1 MILAADAIQ
10 RRIVD
15 PILAVVFPSR
25 CPGCQTSLAAPT
37 SGPLCQVC
45 WEGVPRHRQPMCACG
60 VPLAV
65 ASTCGRCRRGLTPI
79 TLGASLGPYEGT
91 LRLLL
96 HELKYRGRRR
106 VAPRLAEALLQ
117 TPEVGRVLGGGHV
130 LLPVPLHPKKRRAR
144 GFNQS
149 ELLAREIGS
158 RAGLPVAAS
167 ALKRLKNTRPQ
178 TGLSAAARRVN
189 MRGAFAI
196 RKRAAVEGR
205 VVVLV
210 DDVVTTGAT
219 SLACARALR
228 AAGAPEVRLLS
239 AARAY

>member
-1 MILAADAIQ
+1 MIPATSAIR

-25 CPGCQTSLAAPT
+25 CPACQASLSAPT
-37 SGPLCQVC
+37 AGPLCGTC
-45 WEGVPRHRQPMCACG
+45 WQGVPRHRQPLCACG
-60 VPLAV
+60 VPVAV
-65 ASTCGRCRRGLTPI
+65 AGPCGRCRRGLTLI
-79 TLGASLGPYEGT
+79 TLGASLGPYEGS

-106 VAPRLAEALLQ
+106 VAPRLAEALLD
-117 TPEVGRVLGGGHV
+117 TPEADRVLGGGDL

-149 ELLAREIGS
+149 ELLARAIAS
-158 RAGLPVAAS
+158 RARLPVGS
-167 ALKRLKNTRPQ
+167 ALRRAKNTRSQ
-178 TGLSAAARRVN
+178 TGLSAAARRSNV
-189 MRGAFAI
+189 RGAFAI
-196 RKRAAVEGR
+196 RRPAAVEGR

-219 SLACARALR
+219 SLACARVLR
-228 AAGAPEVRLLS
+228 GAGVADVRLLT